1 VTCHPLFSFIEAAY
15 LGHVFQCALSVGG
28 QSVLGPD
35 RMAACFVGIMMNWIG
50 KADMTSTDFSY
61 NRFAAN
67 SWYQALNVH
76 LVELAQIQP
85 GQKIVDLACGP
96 GSVTKIILE
105 KVRDTRDSM
114 VIGIDM
120 SSSALKQAQEDLSN
134 AGNAF
139 LNLAEG
145 RAEDLTRL
153 VRDKMD
159 TVVFCNAIHLVE
171 DKSLVM
177 REISDTLRPGGI
189 FAFNS
194 SFFKGDLTDETSQF
208 YRRWMMRSLRILKK
222 DFGLKPSKDK
232 VLARQA
238 LSIGEYTEILED
250 NHFKVST
257 TEIEPVN
264 VPLEGW
270 QDISYF
276 EDFIAGALPGV
287 PLEAASY
294 SLVEA
299 AAQIFNEFDLSSV
312 RRDWLSVVAVRQ

>member
-1 VTCHPLFSFIEAAY
+1 VSI
-15 LGHVFQCALSVGG
+15 GG
-28 QSVLGPD
+28 QKVFCPD
-35 RMAACFVGIMMNWIG
+35 RMAASFVRRRIKWIG
-50 KADMTSTDFSY
+50 MVGMTSTEFSY

-67 SWYQALNVH
+67 AWYQALNVH
-76 LVELAQIQP
+76 LVELAQVQP
-85 GQKIVDLACGP
+85 GQKVVDLACGP

-105 KVRDTRDSM
+105 KVRDAKNSV

-120 SSSALKQAQEDLSN
+120 SSSALKQAREDLSN
-134 AGNAF
+134 ASNTLVEF
-139 LNLAEG
+139 AEG

-153 VRDKMD
+153 VRDKVD

-171 DKSLVM
+171 DKSQVM
-177 REISDTLRPGGI
+177 REVSDTLRSGGI

-208 YRRWMMRSLRILKK
+208 YRRWMMRSLRILKN
-222 DFGLKPSKDK
+222 DFGLKPSKEK
-232 VLARQA
+232 VMARQA
-238 LSIGEYTEILED
+238 LSIAEYTEILEG
-250 NHFKVST
+250 NGFQVST
-257 TEIEPVN
+257 TEIEPVE

-287 PLEAASY
+287 PLKEASH

-299 AAQIFNEFDLSSV
+299 AAQIFSEFELSSV
-312 RRDWLSVVAVRQ
+312 RRDWLSIVAVRQ